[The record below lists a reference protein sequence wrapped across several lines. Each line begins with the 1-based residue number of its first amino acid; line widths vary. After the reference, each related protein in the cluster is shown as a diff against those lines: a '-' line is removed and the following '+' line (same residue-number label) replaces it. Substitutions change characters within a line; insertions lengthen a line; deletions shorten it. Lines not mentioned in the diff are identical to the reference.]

1 MKKKLFTFLETL
13 RETYWFLPTVM
24 TILAICLSFLTVWL
38 DGMVRA
44 RFLETILFYVGGAEG
59 ARILLST
66 VAGSM
71 ITIAGVT
78 FSVTM
83 VALSLASSQL
93 GPRLL
98 NNFLRDTGNQVVLGT
113 FVSTF
118 IYCMLV
124 LRTVRSID
132 SQHFVPH
139 ISVTVGIGLAL
150 ASVGVLIY
158 FFHHVSSSIHA
169 EKVVASVGR
178 ALRVSIE
185 KLLSEAEGSSFLEI
199 RLRNEKDVPEE
210 LEKKTRP
217 VPDSRSGYLQ
227 AVDYES
233 LLRIAEE
240 NDLLLS
246 ISYRPGDFIPP
257 DKGIVSVWPDKPMD
271 EKIAEQFGKAF
282 VIGAHLQWSQSVEY
296 AVNQLV
302 AIAVRALSPGIND
315 PFLAMACV
323 DQLGAA
329 LIHLAEKG
337 IPSGYRY
344 GKDGKLR
351 LITHS
356 ITFQTVMDASFHQIR
371 QYAASSVAVTIRLLE
386 TIAAVAGFARTSEV
400 QQTILRHAEI
410 VKRGSEHTISEEWDR
425 QDVQHRYESVLKA
438 LAKQ

>member
-1 MKKKLFTFLETL
+1 MKKKIRTFLGTL

-24 TILAICLSFLTVWL
+24 TILAICLSFFTVWL
-38 DGMVRA
+38 DGMVRDG
-44 RFLETILFYVGGAEG
+44 FLETVRFYTGGAEG

-83 VALSLASSQL
+83 VALSMASSQL

-118 IYCMLV
+118 IYCLLV
-124 LRTVRSID
+124 LRAVRNID
-132 SQHFVPH
+132 SQAFVPH

-158 FFHHVSSSIHA
+158 FFHHVASSIHA

-178 ALRVSIE
+178 DLQAAIE
-185 KLLSEAEGSSFLEI
+185 KLLSEVEEGSFLER
-199 RLRNEKDVPEE
+199 RLRNEGDIPEE
-210 LEKKTRP
+210 LNTQAYV
-217 VPDSRSGYLQ
+217 VPDPRSGYLQ
-227 AVDYES
+227 VVDYEG

-246 ISYRPGDFIPP
+246 IGYRPRSFIPP
-257 DKGIVSVWPDKPMD
+257 GKGIVSVWPGQPVD
-271 EKIAEQFGKAF
+271 EKLAEQLGKTF

-315 PFLAMACV
+315 PFLAMDCV

-329 LIHLAEKG
+329 LIHLAEKSV
-337 IPSGYRY
+337 PSGYRY
-344 GKDGKLR
+344 DKKGKLR
-351 LITHS
+351 LITSS
-356 ITFQTVMDASFHQIR
+356 INYQTVMDLAFHQIR
-371 QYAASSVAVTIRLLE
+371 RYAVSSVAVTIRLLE
-386 TIAAVAGFARTSEV
+386 TIAAVAGFVRTSDAREA
-400 QQTILRHAEI
+400 IMRHAEMI
-410 VKRGSEHTISEEWDR
+410 KRSSKRTIAEEQDR
-425 QDVQHRYESVLKA
+425 QDVQDRYVSVLEA
-438 LAKQ
+438 LG